1 MCHLPICIGQ
11 VAERWTKSEMCSGF
25 TNSFSNIYPMNT
37 LNISIPYSYAM
48 DAANLNWCD
57 VLFSINHGF
66 LSYDAAIEHAE
77 YELGKYN
84 PASENILNLAMLSIE
99 KTFPHSIHP
108 YIDELAAELPD
119 SERRKAKEK
128 IMYVLLKWVYD
139 HRSNYADP
147 LGVVEYIYDDFNF
160 PESISDFVRRLPM
173 RGENLGSIERNTDR
187 LFNRWE
193 RFLDEQKK
201 IWGNA
206 VSRTSEKKSKS

>member
-1 MCHLPICIGQ
+1 
-11 VAERWTKSEMCSGF
+11 MCSGF

-57 VLFSINHGF
+57 ILFSINHGF